1 MIFVECS
8 TEGQV
13 ADLFFACSV
22 YNLETTD
29 AIGAVALRIGGSA
42 ILWQWLTEG
51 IDIQVI
57 PGVTRNTLSVI
68 VVTLAI
74 VVGGLVSLD
83 GCHVVHGT
91 GSIDW
96 VSIVVSKPPVTLNTV
111 SLHAPPPA
119 VRDHNDTDVFP
130 FPESLVT
137 LDASTVGFVPVF
149 ALLVPSPVAINIIP
163 AALELSDFLGGT
175 EDDEKGQ

>member
-1 MIFVECS
+1 MVCVEGFA
-8 TEGQV
+8 EGQV
-13 ADLFFACSV
+13 TALFYACSV

-29 AIGAVALRIGGSA
+29 AICAIALRIGGSA
-42 ILWQWLTEG
+42 ILWQRLTEG

-68 VVTLAI
+68 VMALAI
-74 VVGGLVSLD
+74 IVGGLVSLN
-83 GCHVVHGT
+83 GSHVVHGAC
-91 GSIDW
+91 SIDG
-96 VSIVVSKPPVTLNTV
+96 VSIIVSESPVTLNTV

-119 VRDHNDTDVFP
+119 VRDHDDTDVFP
-130 FPESLVT
+130 FPATLMT

-163 AALELSDFLGGT
+163 AALELSDFLRGT